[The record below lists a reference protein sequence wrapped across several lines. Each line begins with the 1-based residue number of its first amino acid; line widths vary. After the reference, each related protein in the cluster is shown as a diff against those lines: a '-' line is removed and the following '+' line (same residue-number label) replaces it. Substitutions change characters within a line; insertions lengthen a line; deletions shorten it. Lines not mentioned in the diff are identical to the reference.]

1 MEFNCIEVVRRKII
15 KLIDLFSGCEGLDFD
30 LFSGC
35 GGLDLEQSTTWKRA
49 TLRVAKDL
57 SDSLW
62 ETNECLK
69 DKKELYF
76 PVWEEELNDM
86 PGEEKY
92 SVMANLEDLPRIGK
106 AEMTQK
112 IVRYF
117 RGLGYPVRRD
127 FIGRAEVWVPKEDTD
142 SYITYDK
149 YTLRPYHHDLT
160 DGWQIDISHSG
171 ESRACKKTLYDV
183 ELEDHGYDVV
193 AGTEILDRR
202 NVKQRHFQKF
212 GGGHP
217 VINKYTSKILHIEK
231 PGNYDRNKYK
241 TKMDKIKG
249 FIRKYL
255 FTQEFQN
262 ALDIDI
268 LNGGDLIK
276 VRPEEIYMVGDK
288 ARNLIYGSNH
298 TGRTP
303 KTDFSLYGPFLR
315 PQSYKYFFICPK
327 GCEEAGN
334 RLFNILQWGIDS
346 PNKLTDE
353 EKEQGTGQRY
363 KQLGK
368 FLCQPTRWVNYL
380 SLLYS
385 SHEKAMEEL
394 ERHLKEESR
403 FEKDSKYIA
412 LIISDIHRDSPDSRL
427 HELYYRMKE
436 LLMKYG
442 VTSQVIYARNIGK
455 DNFNFFLPNIAAAIT
470 AKESGMPWALESLTR
485 RNDMIVGIGASK
497 QHGLKPYLGTA
508 FCFDKIGQFREF
520 DCCQAEDTEALGTS
534 LKKALWQFCNE
545 YGKPE
550 RLIIHYYKK
559 LRHDEGEQ
567 IEDILLQND
576 IQCPVYVVNIVTAE
590 NEDLIAFDPSQWNLM
605 PKSGTFVHLR
615 DTQFLLYNN
624 EKYNDNGKAKVL
636 FPIKLS
642 IASTHTNTGGILTKE
657 DYVDI
662 ITQVYQFCRLYWKS
676 VSMQN
681 VPITIAYPELVA
693 QFVPHFRDGELPDF
707 GKHNLWML

>member
-1 MEFNCIEVVRRKII
+1 MEFNSIELARRNNII
-15 KLIDLFSGCEGLDFD
+15 PID

-35 GGLDLEQSTTWKRA
+35 GGLQKLSKTIKRA
-49 TLRVAKDL
+49 TYRVAEEKCN
-57 SDSLW
+57 SLW
-62 ETNECLK
+62 QMNECLK
-69 DKKELYF
+69 KISELYL
-76 PVWEEELNDM
+76 PVWEEELTDLVS
-86 PGEEKY
+86 GEKHT
-92 SVMANLEDLPRIGK
+92 VMANLEDLPRLGK

-127 FIGRAEVWVPKEDTD
+127 FIGRVEVWIPKEEEYYT
-142 SYITYDK
+142 TYER
-149 YTLRPYHHDLT
+149 YTLQPRHHDIVE
-160 DGWQIDISHSG
+160 GWQIDISHSG
-171 ESRACKKTLYDV
+171 ESRASKKTLYDV
-183 ELEDHGYDVV
+183 ELSDKGFDVV
-193 AGTEILDRR
+193 AGTEILNRR
-202 NVKQRHFQKF
+202 DVKQRHFQKF

-231 PGNYDRNKYK
+231 PGNYDRDKYK

-249 FIRKYL
+249 FIHKYL
-255 FTQEFQN
+255 FTPDFQD
-262 ALDIDI
+262 ALDINI
-268 LNGGDLIK
+268 LNGGNLIK
-276 VRPEEIYMVGDK
+276 VRPEEIYMVDAK
-288 ARNLIYGSNH
+288 ARNLKYGEGH
-298 TGRTP
+298 VGRTP
-303 KTDFSLYGPFLR
+303 KSEFAQYGPFHN
-315 PQSYKYFFICPK
+315 PQPYKYFFICPK
-327 GCEEAGN
+327 GCEMVRN
-334 RLFNILQWGIDS
+334 RLFNILQNGVDS
-346 PNKLTDE
+346 SKLKDTDKE
-353 EKEQGTGQRY
+353 EHGSSHNFRRLSE
-363 KQLGK
+363 L
-368 FLCQPTRWVNYL
+368 LCQQLHWVRNL
-380 SLLYS
+380 SLTYT
-385 SHEKAMEEL
+385 SHDSAMEEL
-394 ERHLKEESR
+394 ERHLKDESR
-403 FEKDSKYIA
+403 FAPDSKYIA
-412 LIISDIHRDSPDSRL
+412 LIISDIHRDSPDSQL

-470 AKESGMPWALESLTR
+470 AKESGMPWALESLTQ